1 MSTPYDPEETAAL
14 PHSPAQPPAGHH
26 PGEPPAGH
34 HPGEPVR
41 SWASWTA
48 PSSEGHYET
57 PAPPQS
63 PIPNQGNGGG
73 PGPAAEHGAAAGS
86 AGNPGY
92 ATSGAYGSASGTAGN
107 PGYATSGAY
116 GSASGTAGNPG
127 YATSGAYGSA
137 SGTADGYG
145 HYSGYG
151 TASGVLNQPEGQ
163 YAPGTQYPAPT
174 AAHPYGPPATKQPRK
189 SRTPW
194 LAVAAAAVLAAGL
207 ASGGTAAVLSAQN
220 EPAGQH
226 SSAPSA
232 AGQSPP
238 IQTAAD
244 SGPDWEAVADA
255 VRPAVVAIEV
265 ASQGGAGA
273 GSGMVW
279 DEQGHIVTNNHVI
292 DGAEQIVVTVNDGR
306 MFEAEPVGTD
316 PMTDLAVLELVDAP
330 SDLELASMGSAED
343 LQVGRPVMAVGNP
356 LGLSSTVTTGIISA
370 LDRPV
375 TAGEGGQAAS
385 VTNAIQIDAAIN
397 PGNSGGP
404 LFDAQGQ
411 VIGITSSIAAL
422 SGGQSGNIGLGFAIP
437 ADLVTNIVEQLVDNG
452 AAEHAYLGVTLSA
465 DTVNVDGAV
474 RSGAAVHSVQAGSP
488 AAEAGV
494 EEGDVITAIDDR
506 PTSGPEALTGYVRA
520 HTAGDEVALTLV
532 RDGEVL
538 EEQVTLATTAEQ
550 IA

>member
-1 MSTPYDPEETAAL
+1 MSTPYDPEATAAL
-14 PHSPAQPPAGHH
+14 PQSPAQPPAGHH
-26 PGEPPAGH
+26 PGEPA
-34 HPGEPVR
+34 R
-41 SWASWTA
+41 SWASWAA

-57 PAPPQS
+57 PAPPA
-63 PIPNQGNGGG
+63 PNPGYGAVGGSG
-73 PGPAAEHGAAAGS
+73 PTADHGSASGS
-86 AGNPGY
+86 AGHPGY
-92 ATSGAYGSASGTAGN
+92 TAPGAYGSASGPAGPDYAS
-107 PGYATSGAY
+107 PGGYR
-116 GSASGTAGNPG
+116 SASGAAPGDAAGVGYGSTSDTAG
-127 YATSGAYGSA
+127 
-137 SGTADGYG
+137 GYG
-145 HYSGYG
+145 TYSGYG
-151 TASGVLNQPEGQ
+151 TASGVLNQPPAR
-163 YAPGTQYPAPT
+163 YAPGPELATP
-174 AAHPYGPPATKQPRK
+174 AHPYGPPATKQPRK
-189 SRTPW
+189 PRTPW

-207 ASGGTAAVLSAQN
+207 ASGGTAAILSAQD

-232 AGQSPP
+232 AGQSAP

-244 SGPDWEAVADA
+244 SGPDWETVADT

-265 ASQGGAGA
+265 TSQGGAGA

-292 DGAEQIVVTVNDGR
+292 DGAQQIVVTLNDGR

-437 ADLVTNIVEQLVDNG
+437 ADLVTNIVEQLVEG
-452 AAEHAYLGVTLSA
+452 GEAEHAYLGVTLSA
-465 DTVNVDGAV
+465 DTVSVDGAV

-488 AAEAGV
+488 AAEAGL
-494 EEGDVITAIDDR
+494 EEGDVITAIGDR

-532 RDGEVL
+532 RDGEVI